1 MRVSDLARDYAKG
14 YVKYLIDNEITV
26 SSKDA
31 YNNFRDILTCLYGLD
46 TNKGLEGYSKECY
59 QCLKGIKDSVKD
71 VDYNLISDIIDCSS
85 VYTLVAIQYCSG
97 NIGVK
102 KRSKFVI

>member
-1 MRVSDLARDYAKG
+1 MRVSDLARDFAKG
-14 YVKYLIDNEITV
+14 YVKYLIDNGITV

-31 YNNFRDILTCLYGLD
+31 YNNFREILICLYGLD

-59 QCLKGIKDSVKD
+59 LTLKGVKDSVKGID
-71 VDYNLISDIIDCSS
+71 ESIVSDIIDCSS
-85 VYTLVAIQYCSG
+85 VYALVAIQYCSG

-102 KRSKFVI
+102 KRSKLVV